1 MGSNRT
7 YIRENLTGST
17 SEDFDEFEDGSF
29 ADPFD
34 DGMFDDF
41 ERFECP
47 PPRERSITGLLIAL
61 TDAYERGWQPA
72 DVMHV
77 TRRALGADSTAVTAA
92 TLLYHYRVTGAAERA
107 PLTWVTQ
114 LDQIGERE
122 SAAARFAA
130 GLPADCDS
138 TAFGA
143 ALDASGWH
151 LGENEST
158 AMTLL
163 WLELPRVTE
172 LCAPPSTWP
181 RIRFESV
188 PTAGDETAD
197 PKVLN
202 KIRGLLAK
210 AEATEFVEEAET
222 FTAKAQELMTR
233 YAVSAAL
240 LHAAAP
246 GSPTV
251 RSRRIHLDNP
261 YVKEKVHLLTAIGDA
276 NRVRTV
282 WFDRFGIATVVGS
295 PVDLDQVDLLFTSLL
310 IQATRAMQ
318 ESSPRAKRGARTT
331 SFRKAFLFGFA
342 VRIGQRL
349 KEAGNRATADVAAEA
364 EVSVEE
370 LLPVLAARSAAV
382 DAEFDRLFPTTKA
395 SRSRSVDASG
405 WYAGQSAADDA
416 SLDPSSRALRP

>member
-7 YIRENLTGST
+7 YIRENPTGST
-17 SEDFDEFEDGSF
+17 SEDYDEFKD
-29 ADPFD
+29 FD
-34 DGMFDDF
+34 AGMFDDF
-41 ERFECP
+41 GQFECP

-92 TLLYHYRVTGAAERA
+92 TVLYHYRTTGAADRA
-107 PLTWVTQ
+107 PAVWVTQ
-114 LDQIGERE
+114 LDQIAERE
-122 SAAARFAA
+122 SAAAEFAA

-138 TAFGA
+138 SAFGA

-158 AMTLL
+158 ATTLL

-172 LCAPPSTWP
+172 LCVPPSRWP
-181 RIRFESV
+181 RIRVESA
-188 PTAGDETAD
+188 PEAHDETAD

-233 YAVSAAL
+233 YAISATL
-240 LHAAAP
+240 LHATVS

-261 YVKEKVHLLTAIGDA
+261 YVKEKVHLLTAIGEA
-276 NRVRTV
+276 NRCARCGSTGSASRRSSAVRSTSTR
-282 WFDRFGIATVVGS
+282 WICCSPHCSSRPPGDAGVV
-295 PVDLDQVDLLFTSLL
+295 PACET
-310 IQATRAMQ
+310 
-318 ESSPRAKRGARTT
+318 RGAHHVVPE
-331 SFRKAFLFGFA
+331 GVP
-342 VRIGQRL
+342 VRVRGPD
-349 KEAGNRATADVAAEA
+349 RAAPEGSRAPRHGRRRRRVAR
-364 EVSVEE
+364 
-370 LLPVLAARSAAV
+370 PRRGPAARTGGTVRAV
-382 DAEFDRLFPTTKA
+382 DAEFDRLFPTTRA
-395 SRSRSVDASG
+395 ARSRSVDAGG

>member
-7 YIRENLTGST
+7 YIRENLAGST
-17 SEDFDEFEDGSF
+17 S
-29 ADPFD
+29 
-34 DGMFDDF
+34 DDF

-114 LDQIGERE
+114 FNQIAERE
-122 SAAARFAA
+122 SAAAQFATS
-130 GLPADCDS
+130 LPDACDS
-138 TAFGA
+138 AAFGA

-181 RIRFESV
+181 RIRIESA
-188 PTAGDETAD
+188 PADTDETAD

-233 YAVSAAL
+233 YAISAAL
-240 LHAAAP
+240 LHAADRD
-246 GSPTV
+246 SPTV

-261 YVKEKVHLLTAIGDA
+261 YVKEKVHLLTAIGEA

-282 WFDRFGIATVVGS
+282 WFDRFGIATVVGN

-318 ESSPRAKRGARTT
+318 ESSPSAKRGARTT

-349 KEAGNRATADVAAEA
+349 KETDSRATAE
-364 EVSVEE
+364 
-370 LLPVLAARSAAV
+370 AAV
-382 DAEFDRLFPTTKA
+382 
-395 SRSRSVDASG
+395 
-405 WYAGQSAADDA
+405 
-416 SLDPSSRALRP
+416 

>member
-1 MGSNRT
+1 MGSDRT
-7 YIRENLTGST
+7 YIRENLTGT
-17 SEDFDEFEDGSF
+17 SDDFDDFDDGSF

-77 TRRALGADSTAVTAA
+77 TRRALGKDSTAVTAA

-107 PLTWVTQ
+107 PLTWVHQ
-114 LDQIGERE
+114 IDQIVERE
-122 SAAARFAA
+122 SAAAQFAA
-130 GLPADCDS
+130 GLPPDCDS

-172 LCAPPSTWP
+172 LCAPPSRWP
-181 RIRFESV
+181 RTRLESA
-188 PTAGDETAD
+188 PAAADETAD

-202 KIRGLLAK
+202 KVRGLLAK

-233 YAVSAAL
+233 YAISAAL

-246 GSPTV
+246 GSPAV

-261 YVKEKVHLLTAIGDA
+261 YVEEKVHLLTAIGDA

-282 WFDRFGIATVVGS
+282 WFDKFGIATVVGS
-295 PVDLDQVDLLFTSLL
+295 PLDLDQVDLLFTSLL
-310 IQATRAMQ
+310 VQATRAMQ
-318 ESSPRAKRGARTT
+318 ESSPPGKRGARTT

-349 KEAGNRATADVAAEA
+349 AESASRATAEAAVDADVRIDD
-364 EVSVEE
+364 
-370 LLPVLAARSAAV
+370 LLPVLAARTAAV
-382 DAEFDRLFPTTKA
+382 DAEFDRLFPSTRA
-395 SRSRSVDASG
+395 SRSRTVDAAG
-405 WYAGQSAADDA
+405 WHAGQSAADDA
-416 SLDPSSRALRP
+416 SLAPGGRALPR

>member
-1 MGSNRT
+1 MGRNRT
-7 YIRENLTGST
+7 YIREDLAGST
-17 SEDFDEFEDGSF
+17 
-29 ADPFD
+29 
-34 DGMFDDF
+34 
-41 ERFECP
+41 
-47 PPRERSITGLLIAL
+47 ITGLLTAL
-61 TDAYERGWQPA
+61 TDTYERGWQPA

-77 TRRALGADSTAVTAA
+77 TRRALGADSTSVTAA
-92 TLLYHYRVTGAAERA
+92 ALLYHHRVTGAAERA
-107 PLTWVTQ
+107 PVTWVAQ
-114 LDQIGERE
+114 LDQIAERE
-122 SAAARFAA
+122 SAAAQFAA
-130 GLPADCDS
+130 TLPADCDS
-138 TAFGA
+138 AAFDA
-143 ALDASGWH
+143 ALDTSGWH

-172 LCAPPSTWP
+172 LCAPPSAWP
-181 RIRFESV
+181 RIRLESA
-188 PTAGDETAD
+188 PTVTDETAD

-202 KIRGLLAK
+202 KIRGLLTK
-210 AEATEFVEEAET
+210 AESTEFVEEAET

-233 YAVSAAL
+233 YAISAAL
-240 LHAAAP
+240 LHSAAP

-251 RSRRIHLDNP
+251 RSRRIHLENP

-282 WFDRFGIATVVGS
+282 WFDRFGIATAVGS

-318 ESSPRAKRGARTT
+318 ESSPRAQRGARTT

-349 KEAGNRATADVAAEA
+349 KEAGKRATTEVAAESDVPVA
-364 EVSVEE
+364 E

-395 SRSRSVDASG
+395 SRSRPVDAGG
-405 WYAGQSAADDA
+405 WYAGRSAADDA
-416 SLDPSSRALRP
+416 SLSPGERATLPQ

>member
-7 YIRENLTGST
+7 YIRENPTGST
-17 SEDFDEFEDGSF
+17 SEDYDEFED
-29 ADPFD
+29 FD
-34 DGMFDDF
+34 AGMFDDF
-41 ERFECP
+41 GQFECP

-92 TLLYHYRVTGAAERA
+92 TVLYHYRTTGAADRA
-107 PLTWVTQ
+107 PAVWVTQ
-114 LDQIGERE
+114 LDQIAERE
-122 SAAARFAA
+122 SAAAEFAA

-138 TAFGA
+138 SAFGA

-158 AMTLL
+158 ATTLL

-172 LCAPPSTWP
+172 LCVPPSRWP
-181 RIRFESV
+181 RIRVESA
-188 PTAGDETAD
+188 PEAHDETAD

-210 AEATEFVEEAET
+210 AEATEFAEEAET

-233 YAVSAAL
+233 YAISAAL
-240 LHAAAP
+240 LHATVP

-261 YVKEKVHLLTAIGDA
+261 YVKEKVHLLTAIGEA

-310 IQATRAMQ
+310 VQATRAMQ

-349 KEAGNRATADVAAEA
+349 KEAGHRATADVAAESH
-364 EVSVEE
+364 VPVED
-370 LLPVLAARSAAV
+370 LLPALAARSAAV
-382 DAEFDRLFPTTKA
+382 DAEFDRLFPTTRA
-395 SRSRSVDASG
+395 ARSRSVDAGG

>member
-1 MGSNRT
+1 MGRNRT
-7 YIRENLTGST
+7 YIRSAESSAT
-17 SEDFDEFEDGSF
+17 EDFDEFEDSF
-29 ADPFD
+29 ADPFGD
-34 DGMFDDF
+34 DMFDDF

-47 PPRERSITGLLIAL
+47 PPRGRSITGMLTAL
-61 TDAYERGWQPA
+61 AEAYERGWQPA

-77 TRRALGADSTAVTAA
+77 TRRTLGSDSTAVTAA
-92 TLLYHYRVTGAAERA
+92 TLLYQYRASGAAERA
-107 PLTWVTQ
+107 PHEWATQ
-114 LDQIGERE
+114 LDQIAERE
-122 SAAARFAA
+122 SAAALFAA
-130 GLPADCDS
+130 GLPDGCDS
-138 TAFGA
+138 DAFGA
-143 ALDASGWH
+143 ALDSSGWH
-151 LGENEST
+151 LGDNEST

-172 LCAPPSTWP
+172 LCEPPSSWP
-181 RIRFESV
+181 RIRVE
-188 PTAGDETAD
+188 PAQTAADETAD

-233 YAVSAAL
+233 YAVTAAL
-240 LHAAAP
+240 LHAAAA
-246 GSPTV
+246 GTPTV

-295 PVDLDQVDLLFTSLL
+295 PLDLDQVDLLFTSLL

-318 ESSPRAKRGARTT
+318 ESAPPAKKGSRTT

-349 KEAGNRATADVAAEA
+349 KEAGSRATAEAAAEA
-364 EVSVEE
+364 AVPVGE
-370 LLPVLAARSAAV
+370 LVPVLAARSEAV
-382 DAEFDRLFPTTKA
+382 DAEFDRLFPNTKTF
-395 SRSRSVDASG
+395 RSRSVDAVG
-405 WYAGQSAADDA
+405 WHAGQSAADDA
-416 SLDPSSRALRP
+416 SLAPGGRAIPR